1 MVIIIAYDFTYHKTY
16 LFIHVS
22 GITVTNSQSLR
33 FLKSLVYSHI
43 VSDVTQNVAHT
54 DSFILTDCINNLR

>member
-1 MVIIIAYDFTYHKTY
+1 MVIIIAYDFTYHKTLY
-16 LFIHVS
+16 LSIYVP
-22 GITVTNSQSLR
+22 GITAANSMSLR

-54 DSFILTDCINNLR
+54 DSFIPTD